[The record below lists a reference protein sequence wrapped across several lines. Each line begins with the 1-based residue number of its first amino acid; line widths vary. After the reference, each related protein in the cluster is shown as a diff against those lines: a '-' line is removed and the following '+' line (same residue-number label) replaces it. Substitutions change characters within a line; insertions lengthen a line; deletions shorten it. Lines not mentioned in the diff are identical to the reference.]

1 MSPTLVAN
9 NTVRGPANIWVGAF
23 GVTEPAQS
31 NAALIADPGAG
42 WTSVGLTEGGVTW
55 DDEQTVSGTRADQVI
70 DEIGGRITARKT
82 MVTFNLLEPTLARL
96 LIALNNFG
104 TVTTGT
110 GITTYDPGQF
120 TAGSI
125 PAYTAI
131 LVDGWAPQ
139 LSGGGAARRRAI
151 FRKVLNTNAKVEA
164 VYDPTKD
171 GVWAFSGQCYFVS
184 SSISPY
190 IVMDQTA

>member
-9 NTVRGPANIWVGAF
+9 NVVRGPANIWVGVL
-23 GVTEPAQS
+23 GVTEPAAS

-42 WTSVGLTEGGVTW
+42 WTSIGLTEGGVTW
-55 DDEQTVSGTRADQVI
+55 DDEQTVSGTRADQVL
-70 DEIGGRITARKT
+70 DEIGARVTARKT

-96 LIALNNFG
+96 QIALNNMG
-104 TVTTGT
+104 TLTVGS
-110 GITTYDPGQF
+110 GITTYDPGQAN
-120 TAGSI
+120 AGT
-125 PAYTAI
+125 PASYSAI

-139 LSGGGAARRRAI
+139 LTGGGAARRRAI

-184 SSISPY
+184 TSISPY
-190 IVMDQTA
+190 IVMDQTS